1 MNNPFEDWQFL
12 SWLLPLILGFL
23 SSPLVLK
30 LLSFWTGKKEI
41 QTQTILDAKNLT
53 DAADKAVDV
62 MQASMLRLEKEVE
75 SLGNKISQ
83 LEKELKAEAKMR
95 VDCQKILR
103 RLDKESKPPKK
114 KKSPPTRLKSSG

>member
-1 MNNPFEDWQFL
+1 MNKLPPDWIFL
-12 SWLLPLILGFL
+12 EWLLPLLVGFL

-30 LLSFWTGKKEI
+30 LLSFWVGKKEI
-41 QTQTILDAKNLT
+41 QTQTIIDAKNLT
-53 DAADKAVDV
+53 DAADRAVDI

-75 SLGNKISQ
+75 SLGNKISL
-83 LEKELKAEAKMR
+83 LEKELKAESQMR

-114 KKSPPTRLKSSG
+114 KSPPKKI